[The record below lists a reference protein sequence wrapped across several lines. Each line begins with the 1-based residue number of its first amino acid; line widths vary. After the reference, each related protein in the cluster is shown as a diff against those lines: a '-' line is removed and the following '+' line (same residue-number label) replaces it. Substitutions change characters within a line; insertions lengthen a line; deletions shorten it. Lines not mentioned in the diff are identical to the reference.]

1 MSSFLQLAILL
12 SIILVSAKLAGYLS
26 VRLGQPSVLGEL
38 LVGILLGPSLL
49 DLLHLPF
56 ISKGLGVT
64 ISELAELGVLLL
76 MFLAG
81 LELHL
86 SELTRNLRP
95 SAFAGILG
103 VVLPVLL
110 GWGTGSFFGM
120 DQSAAIFLGLTL
132 GATSVSISAQ
142 VLIELKALR
151 SRVGLSLLGAA
162 VFDDILVIL
171 LLSVFLAVESGAGTL
186 MGIGLIALRMALFLG
201 LSIAAGFWVLPWL
214 MRRVTH
220 LPVSQGAVTLALV
233 VMLSYGLAAELVGGM
248 AAITGAFLAGLMMAR
263 TPEKERIENG
273 LHALAYALFVP
284 IFFISIGLA
293 VNIRELGADAY
304 ILALAIVIIAVIGK
318 WLGAGLGARLGGL
331 STRESVQLGAGM
343 VSRGEVGLI
352 VASEGIREGLVKGP
366 EFSAIVAMVIV
377 TTVLTPPVLRALFTR
392 HPAPHPAASP
402 AEPQE
407 EEAA

>member
-1 MSSFLQLAILL
+1 
-12 SIILVSAKLAGYLS
+12 
-26 VRLGQPSVLGEL
+26 
-38 LVGILLGPSLL
+38 
-49 DLLHLPF
+49 
-56 ISKGLGVT
+56 
-64 ISELAELGVLLL
+64 
-76 MFLAG
+76 
-81 LELHL
+81 
-86 SELTRNLRP
+86 
-95 SAFAGILG
+95 
-103 VVLPVLL
+103 
-110 GWGTGSFFGM
+110 
-120 DQSAAIFLGLTL
+120 
-132 GATSVSISAQ
+132 
-142 VLIELKALR
+142 
-151 SRVGLSLLGAA
+151 
-162 VFDDILVIL
+162 
-171 LLSVFLAVESGAGTL
+171 
-186 MGIGLIALRMALFLG
+186 
-201 LSIAAGFWVLPWL
+201 
-214 MRRVTH
+214 MRRVAH

-233 VMLSYGLAAELVGGM
+233 IMLSYGLAAELVGGM

-304 ILALAIVIIAVIGK
+304 ILALAIVIVAVIGK

-352 VASEGIREGLVKGP
+352 VASEGIREGLVNGP

-377 TTVLTPPVLRALFTR
+377 TTILTPPVLRALFTR